1 LEVPVRSIANSLN
14 DAPAR
19 RVHRPLIG
27 LGVLLAAS
35 LLFLAGLLTGEAR
48 AAAPATDYVVLFRA
62 SEEASD
68 RAKAERRKG
77 NRVEDVFTSRVNGL
91 VARLDPADVKRLRND
106 PDVLAIERDGV
117 VRALGVRDSATTL
130 WGLDRIDQRSRPGN
144 GRITTSN
151 DGTGVTAYVVD
162 TGIRPDHTQFESRV
176 AARGFTA
183 FSDEDGWNDCQ
194 GHGTHVAGTVA
205 GKDYGVAPE
214 AELVSVRVLGCNG
227 SGSYSGVIAGIDWV
241 AADHQAG
248 QPAVANL
255 SLGGGYSST
264 MNAAIQRAVNDGVTV
279 AVAAGND
286 NSDACS
292 ASPASAPAAI
302 TVGATTSTD
311 SRSSFS
317 NYGTCLDI
325 FAPGSGIL
333 SSTMTSTTSTAS
345 WSGTSMASPHVA
357 GAAALLLSGEPSLTP
372 AEVTDRI
379 SSSSTTGVVTGP
391 GIGSLNRLLYVGDPA
406 VPNPVPEPEPEP
418 EPPAPDPPANDD
430 FADAAS
436 LFLAATS
443 GTNVGATRETG
454 EPLHGWNAS
463 RSVWYSWTSPADGT
477 LTISTEGSDYDTIL
491 AAYAG
496 SSLGSLVQR
505 AANDDNGSGGLWSR
519 VTFEVMAGTTYRVVV
534 DGYYGA
540 AGTISLSGSFT
551 AAPEPPPPDD
561 TPPEAPV
568 LNGPTG
574 LVRSTSAT
582 FTFSGEPGGS
592 FQCSLDDGAWANCS
606 SPTSRFGLDQGDHV
620 FSVRQADAAG
630 NISTPT
636 SLTWTVDTVAPAAP
650 VLTSTPDPTAFTDM
664 ATFAFTG
671 EAGGSFT
678 CSLDY
683 GAWEACASP
692 VDYVRLTVGSH
703 TFRVR
708 QTDEAGNLSSSSVF
722 DWEVRTKVDGLTPT
736 LTGPDAEGM
745 LSFGGAEPGLTY
757 LCRVGESV
765 SGPLSECQNPFAPEG
780 LTDGTYSYR
789 LVITDDQGNRSSEAT
804 GTFTITDTPEP
815 PPGQVGVSINSGDT
829 FTTDRQVS
837 LGLVWPAGTRTVIV
851 AADGSLA
858 TEPVP
863 IANPTTFTLPTTGSE
878 RLPKT
883 VYVRFLGAGGSVLG
897 TQTDDIVLDETA
909 PTVSAGRLIER
920 SGGRFTMRLPA
931 FDTGSGL
938 GRFQFSASRKR
949 PSNSQ
954 GDASRRSYRAS
965 GKVVS
970 ARRAARPRWF
980 RVSDRAGNWSKW
992 SPIRRTS
999 R

>member
-1 LEVPVRSIANSLN
+1 MPVRSIAKSLN
-14 DAPAR
+14 VAPAR
-19 RVHRPLIG
+19 RVHRALIG

-62 SEEASD
+62 AEEASD
-68 RAKAERRKG
+68 RGKAERRKG
-77 NRVEDVFTSRVNGL
+77 HRVEDVFTSRVNGL

-317 NYGTCLDI
+317 NYGTCLDV

-443 GTNVGATRETG
+443 GTNIGATRETG

-463 RSVWYSWTSPADGT
+463 RSVWYSWTAPADGT

-540 AGTISLSGSFT
+540 AGTIYLSGSFT
-551 AAPEPPPPDD
+551 AAPAPP
-561 TPPEAPV
+561 
-568 LNGPTG
+568 
-574 LVRSTSAT
+574 
-582 FTFSGEPGGS
+582 
-592 FQCSLDDGAWANCS
+592 
-606 SPTSRFGLDQGDHV
+606 
-620 FSVRQADAAG
+620 
-630 NISTPT
+630 
-636 SLTWTVDTVAPAAP
+636 
-650 VLTSTPDPTAFTDM
+650 
-664 ATFAFTG
+664 
-671 EAGGSFT
+671 
-678 CSLDY
+678 
-683 GAWEACASP
+683 
-692 VDYVRLTVGSH
+692 
-703 TFRVR
+703 
-708 QTDEAGNLSSSSVF
+708 
-722 DWEVRTKVDGLTPT
+722 
-736 LTGPDAEGM
+736 
-745 LSFGGAEPGLTY
+745 
-757 LCRVGESV
+757 
-765 SGPLSECQNPFAPEG
+765 
-780 LTDGTYSYR
+780 
-789 LVITDDQGNRSSEAT
+789 
-804 GTFTITDTPEP
+804 
-815 PPGQVGVSINSGDT
+815 
-829 FTTDRQVS
+829 
-837 LGLVWPAGTRTVIV
+837 
-851 AADGSLA
+851 
-858 TEPVP
+858 
-863 IANPTTFTLPTTGSE
+863 
-878 RLPKT
+878 
-883 VYVRFLGAGGSVLG
+883 
-897 TQTDDIVLDETA
+897 
-909 PTVSAGRLIER
+909 
-920 SGGRFTMRLPA
+920 
-931 FDTGSGL
+931 
-938 GRFQFSASRKR
+938 
-949 PSNSQ
+949 
-954 GDASRRSYRAS
+954 
-965 GKVVS
+965 
-970 ARRAARPRWF
+970 
-980 RVSDRAGNWSKW
+980 
-992 SPIRRTS
+992 
-999 R
+999 